1 MSWTTADA
9 IAEQVRKRWQRGDI
23 LAARVTGER
32 LFPLEFKLKR
42 PSPREVA
49 DRFGDVLDWAR
60 ALANASRDV
69 RGFGFELRRETLANR
84 VQGANDLPVAAVIP
98 SEDDAL
104 RLIRQEVAA
113 RRFAGIVDASARHPA
128 LLGWLARRPLA
139 ALEHA
144 GRWSEVLAVLDWFC
158 AHPRPGLYVRQLDI
172 PGVDTKF
179 VEAHRGLLAELL
191 DLVLPD
197 AAIDRTAVGAK
208 AFERRYSLR
217 SEPPLVRFRFLD
229 PTLYLHGLSDLSLPP
244 DEFAALAP
252 PVRRVFI
259 TENRTNGLAF
269 PDCAGAIVVFGLGY
283 GLDRLARTSWLRGV
297 DVHYWGDIDTHGFG
311 ILERLRV
318 ALPTAR
324 SFLMDRLTL
333 EAHRHLWGTEPEEK
347 RYVGTLGHLTAEER
361 SLYEDLRLDRLGE
374 RVRLEQERIGYGWV
388 VGAIAMSDR

>member
-32 LFPLEFKLKR
+32 LFPLELKLKR

-69 RGFGFELRRETLANR
+69 RGFGFDLRRETLANR

-104 RLIRQEVAA
+104 RLIRQEAAA

-139 ALEHA
+139 VLEHSE
-144 GRWSEVLAVLDWFC
+144 RWSEVLAVLDWFC
-158 AHPRPGLYVRQLDI
+158 AHPRPGLYLRQLDI

-208 AFERRYSLR
+208 AFERRYGLR

-229 PTLYLHGLSDLSLPP
+229 PALYLHGLSDLSLSPG
-244 DEFAALAP
+244 EFAALAP

-283 GLDRLARTSWLRGV
+283 GLDRLARTPWLRGV

-311 ILERLRV
+311 ILERLRA
-318 ALPTAR
+318 ALPAAR
-324 SFLMDRLTL
+324 SFLMDRRTL

-347 RYVGTLGHLTAEER
+347 RYVGTFGHLTAEER

-388 VGAIAMSDR
+388 VSAIAMSDR